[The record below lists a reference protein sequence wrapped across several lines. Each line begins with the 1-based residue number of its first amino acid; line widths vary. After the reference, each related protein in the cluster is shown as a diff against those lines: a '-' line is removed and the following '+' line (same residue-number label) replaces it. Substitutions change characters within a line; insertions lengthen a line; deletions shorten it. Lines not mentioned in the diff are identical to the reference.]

1 MSNSLGFWSI
11 PFMFLT
17 ELGSWW
23 GDKDVLLLSCETQ
36 GECPAGQGASTA
48 RRWEGLRPGCQG
60 GGKRKM
66 WMLFGNVGQGQEP
79 KSEAKRVSLALLP
92 TLFSLWP
99 WKRGPLPMFFPFFY
113 TTLGLQLFLPRGKFA
128 HQVFQNW
135 DLFNFRWLVGRMS
148 CFNSHVDSLCF
159 PFWLLGH
166 VYIV

>member
-1 MSNSLGFWSI
+1 MSSSLGFWSV

-23 GDKDVLLLSCETQ
+23 GDKDVWLLNWEAH

-48 RRWEGLRPGCQG
+48 RLWEELRPGCQG

-79 KSEAKRVSLALLP
+79 KSKAKRASLALLP

-99 WKRGPLPMFFPFFY
+99 SKRETLP
-113 TTLGLQLFLPRGKFA
+113 
-128 HQVFQNW
+128 VFS
-135 DLFNFRWLVGRMS
+135 FS
-148 CFNSHVDSLCF
+148 
-159 PFWLLGH
+159 LGH
-166 VYIV
+166 LGPPTLLTPRQICSSGFSELRFIQLPLTRGQDALL